1 MGMLSNAPRRI
12 ARFVSKALQDNPEV
26 DVSEERGVRS
36 LHLGSATIQSSMRV
50 SAPYDLELT
59 YTRGMMCFL
68 LFSKTARSVLM
79 VGLGGGSIPKF
90 IHHYLPEFRT
100 TVVELNPAVISA
112 AHGQF
117 LLPDDDE
124 RLKVLEGDGVE
135 FIAEHPDSH
144 DVLMLDAYDAKGL
157 APDLSSQAF
166 YDSCHRALTDDGI
179 LVVNLWGSDKKFDV
193 YLQRIEQSFDSAVL
207 KLPTGRPGNIV
218 VFAFKRHAGD
228 LRMKSLLERAWR
240 LQSDLKIEFSE
251 FLNKLH
257 EYNLHSETRI
267 IV

>member
-1 MGMLSNAPRRI
+1 MLRNAPRRI
-12 ARFVSKALQDNPEV
+12 ARFVTKALHDNPEV

-68 LFSKTARSVLM
+68 LFSTKARSVLM

-90 IHHYLPEFRT
+90 IHRYLPDFRIT
-100 TVVELNPAVISA
+100 AVELNPAVIA
-112 AHGQF
+112 AARAQF
-117 LLPDDDE
+117 FLPEDDA
-124 RLKVLEGDGVE
+124 RLQVVEGDGAVY
-135 FIAEHPDSH
+135 IDDHPGSH

-157 APDLSSQAF
+157 APDLSSQDF
-166 YDSCHRALTDDGI
+166 YDSCHRALTEDGI
-179 LVVNLWGSDKKFDV
+179 LVVNLWGSDKNFDV

-218 VFAFKRHAGD
+218 IFAFKRHAGD
-228 LRMKSLLERAWR
+228 LRVKSLLERAWR
-240 LQSDLKIEFSE
+240 LQSELKIEFSE
-251 FLNKLH
+251 FLNSLR